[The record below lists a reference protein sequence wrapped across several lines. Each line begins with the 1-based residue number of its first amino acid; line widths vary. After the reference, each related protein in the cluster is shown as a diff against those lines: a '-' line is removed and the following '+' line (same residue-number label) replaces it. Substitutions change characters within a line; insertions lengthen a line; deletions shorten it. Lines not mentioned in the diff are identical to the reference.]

1 MDPNRTQK
9 THKPLLRTI
18 GCLSLWPIT
27 ANHNQFFAWTM
38 NCITNWTACIP
49 IVIKTN
55 PLIKKQRLKPKST
68 QNHRHA
74 CKYNT
79 HYHSNRR
86 TETKIQKTS
95 IHNQH
100 QNQNF
105 RENKISQHKPPSLS
119 SNPTDKQNIKI
130 KIKIQIQI
138 QIQIMKK
145 TKNQCHISK
154 TTAQKELP
162 FRFQTP
168 KPPSDPMKPMQLQE
182 KLKLGRA
189 TKKKKSKWR
198 EMRAGV
204 WYQCRNQYQPT
215 VFYGRSHEIRKDSER
230 EMMQIEEKKRERF
243 I

>member
-9 THKPLLRTI
+9 THKPLLRMI

-138 QIQIMKK
+138 QIMKK

-230 EMMQIEEKKRERF
+230 EMMQMEEKKRERF